1 MDSTL
6 KVTESVTPKNK
17 YTIFYYKIPVS
28 FGSPHVDGKI
38 IFNCTLKKQRVR
50 VLTGFIL
57 RTDCIG
63 RKCAASLYPVVA
75 VVSHNVYSQMNGA
88 SSNLYFMLKNVSKEQ
103 CTIMT

>member
-1 MDSTL
+1 MHQEHGKLQKKFIRNHDRESAL
-6 KVTESVTPKNK
+6 VTAS
-17 YTIFYYKIPVS
+17 
-28 FGSPHVDGKI
+28 VDGKI

-63 RKCAASLYPVVA
+63 RKCATSFYPVVA

-103 CTIMT
+103 CTMT